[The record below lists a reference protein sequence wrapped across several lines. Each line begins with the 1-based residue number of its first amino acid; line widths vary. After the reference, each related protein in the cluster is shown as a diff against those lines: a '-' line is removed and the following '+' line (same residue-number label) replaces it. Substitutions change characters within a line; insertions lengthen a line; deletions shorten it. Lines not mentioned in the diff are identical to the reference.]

1 MGMGGIDILH
11 RSPSPAAMMPEIG
24 NIDALANSCLL
35 GEGCSLLDVLYMNV
49 VDLLDNRVKSN
60 FVRNRMPVSLRG
72 GGGELG
78 NLKS

>member
-49 VDLLDNRVKSN
+49 DLLDDRVKS
-60 FVRNRMPVSLRG
+60 SL
-72 GGGELG
+72 LAC
-78 NLKS
+78 